1 VPIDALIALWIPI
14 FLGLA
19 LSFVLEQAHLPRP
32 QLPWK
37 RSSADLLLHSGCW
50 LLLYLLEFI
59 QFGRPW
65 LALCL
70 TSTIFYVLL
79 LINHAKYDA
88 LREPFIYQDFEYFV
102 DALKH
107 PRLYLPFFGF
117 FKIVGCLVVVG
128 LALWL
133 GISLETALSQ
143 SVPLEQV
150 RVAGL
155 LVLVFALVLLYAG
168 HRREAKLSFHPTSD
182 FTQRGLIA
190 LCWHYA
196 RAERRALAVADLV
209 KQSTLGSVSLAGG
222 GQQLDGAGGVQ
233 HKKPNDTAVIPSEK
247 LCNTQIVQSKKLYDT
262 VVVQSESFFDPRRAF
277 GMIKPSVLSEFDQ
290 ACRTATLFGTLT
302 VPAWGANTVRTE
314 FSFLTGIN
322 PTMLGVDQFNP
333 YRRLVSPSLPSL
345 AREFKQRGYRT
356 VCIHP
361 YPASFYQRDKIFNVL
376 GFDEFI
382 DLKSFAQ
389 TGQTTHQQ
397 DQGPYVSDQALT
409 DKILETLAQPH
420 EQPIFIF
427 AITMENHGP
436 LHLEQITDSEQRQ
449 WVSEPLPQN
458 CQELAIYLRHLAN
471 ADQMILRL
479 LKRLSA
485 PDAVRHALGQGSV
498 KESTEASAQGS
509 VEAPNQQLTASHNQR
524 PAQLLWYGDHV
535 PVLTKVYE
543 QFGYPDGHTDYF
555 LWRSDETSPERAR
568 AGVGSEA
575 QQQLSPQP
583 LHVYQ
588 LAAELL

>member
-1 VPIDALIALWIPI
+1 MPIDALIALLIPI
-14 FLGLA
+14 MLGLA
-19 LSFVLEQAHLPRP
+19 LSFVLEQVHLPRP
-32 QLPWK
+32 VLPWQ
-37 RSSADLLLHSGCW
+37 RSLADLMLHSGCW

-70 TSTIFYVLL
+70 SSTIFYVLV
-79 LINHAKYDA
+79 LINHVKFDA

-102 DALKH
+102 DAIRH

-117 FKIVGCLVVVG
+117 FKIVGCFAIVG

-155 LVLVFALVLLYAG
+155 LVLAVALVLLYAG
-168 HRREAKLSFHPTSD
+168 HRRNAKLSFHPTSD
-182 FTQRGLIA
+182 FTQRGLVA

-196 RAERRALAVADLV
+196 RAERRAPDLADLV
-209 KQSTLGSVSLAGG
+209 KQSTLRSISLAGEA
-222 GQQLDGAGGVQ
+222 QQLDGAGGIQ
-233 HKKPNDTAVIPSEK
+233 HKKLNDAAAGQSE
-247 LCNTQIVQSKKLYDT
+247 KLYDT
-262 VVVQSESFFDPRRAF
+262 VVVQSESFFDPRRTF

-290 ACRTATLFGTLT
+290 ACRTATLFGTLA

-314 FSFLTGIN
+314 FSFLTGID
-322 PTMLGVDQFNP
+322 PAVLGVDQFNP
-333 YRRLVSPSLPSL
+333 YRRVVSSGLPSL

-361 YPASFYQRDKIFNVL
+361 YPASFYQRDKIFSLL

-382 DLKSFAQ
+382 DLKSF
-389 TGQTTHQQ
+389 TQTTQQ
-397 DQGPYVSDQALT
+397 QGQGPYVSDQALT
-409 DKILETLAQPH
+409 DKILEILAQPH

-436 LHLEQITDSEQRQ
+436 LHLERITESEQHQ
-449 WVSEPLPQN
+449 WLNEPLPQN
-458 CQELAIYLRHLAN
+458 FQELAIYLRHLAN

-485 PDAVRHALGQGSV
+485 ANA
-498 KESTEASAQGS
+498 TT
-509 VEAPNQQLTASHNQR
+509 APSHQR

-555 LWRSDETSPERAR
+555 LWRSDELSR
-568 AGVGSEA
+568 SEKLSRSEQA
-575 QQQLSPQP
+575 IAVIGLATQYPLSPQT
-583 LHVYQ
+583 LHVHQ
-588 LAAELL
+588 LAAELLK